1 MIIMNGKRDQSGV
14 NSGRGRR
21 GLIKEAGVRRRRT
34 LLGGDRGG
42 E

>member
-1 MIIMNGKRDQSGV
+1 MGREIDQVGTRV
-14 NSGRGRR
+14 GRGRR
-21 GLIKEAGVRRRRT
+21 GLIKEAGVRRRT